1 MPVLLCSDIVLCH
14 RHFVVQCFHF
24 SPGAEK
30 DSVPIVP
37 VMNPDNG
44 VEFARSE
51 KGEYKYLK
59 VIILLCFVRKGSSK
73 VSTDKLTTFI
83 TRYLASHIL

>member
-1 MPVLLCSDIVLCH
+1 MFLTSKYSTSTWFSDTVHACSALVLYH
-14 RHFVVQCFHF
+14 RHFVVQCICF

-30 DSVPIVP
+30 GSVAVVP

-51 KGEYKYLK
+51 KGE
-59 VIILLCFVRKGSSK
+59 
-73 VSTDKLTTFI
+73 
-83 TRYLASHIL
+83 

>member
-1 MPVLLCSDIVLCH
+1 MPVLLCSDIVFYC
-14 RHFVVQCFHF
+14 RHFVVQCICF

-30 DSVPIVP
+30 GSVPVVP

-51 KGEYKYLK
+51 KGE
-59 VIILLCFVRKGSSK
+59 
-73 VSTDKLTTFI
+73 
-83 TRYLASHIL
+83 